1 MNEDGS
7 LTVYPDPQKK
17 SYLKELFGTDTN
29 AIERMLL
36 VTMLQEA
43 LAGSPVAGAALHG
56 VMEQTQPVPKNTE
69 LGETHKLRKEICGKI
84 LAELAA
90 NKFVT
95 PEETYGADIAWAV
108 ADMSKALGEAM
119 EAAKGWR
126 VPQRGDRLRL
136 VRPVGNLIYGHDWI
150 AVGDIVTCE
159 AVGACIDG
167 SIPIP
172 ADKQNGWL
180 IQTRPGVQILKPG
193 DDTQVASLPLD
204 CFEPV
209 TENNNQKGKP

>member
-1 MNEDGS
+1 MKTEE
-7 LTVYPDPQKK
+7 
-17 SYLKELFGTDTN
+17 LKQLFGDDSN

-56 VMEQTQPVPKNTE
+56 VMEATPPAPKNAE

-90 NKFVT
+90 HKFVT
-95 PEETYGADIAWAV
+95 PEETYGADIGWAV

-119 EAAKGWR
+119 ESAKGWR

-136 VRPVGNLIYGHDWI
+136 VKPVGNLIYGHDWI
-150 AVGDIVTCE
+150 TVGDIVTCE
-159 AVGACIDG
+159 AIGACIDL

-172 ADKQNGWL
+172 ADAQKSWL
-180 IQTRPGVQILKPG
+180 LQSRPGVQILKPG
-193 DDTQVASLPLD
+193 DDTMVACLPLD

-209 TENNNQKGKP
+209 TETNKP

>member
-1 MNEDGS
+1 MKN
-7 LTVYPDPQKK
+7 TPQE
-17 SYLKELFGTDTN
+17 LKELFPNSPD

-43 LAGSPVAGAALHG
+43 LAGSPVAGAALHCG
-56 VMEQTQPVPKNTE
+56 METTQPVMKNAE

-84 LAELAA
+84 LSELAA
-90 NKFVT
+90 HKFVT

-136 VRPVGNLIYGHDWI
+136 VKPVGNQIYGHDWI

-159 AVGACIDG
+159 ANGLCIDG
-167 SIPIP
+167 SIAIP
-172 ADKQNGWL
+172 SDTKNGWL
-180 IQTRPGVQILKPG
+180 LQSLPGVQILKPG
-193 DDTQVASLPLD
+193 DDTLIACLPLD

-209 TENNNQKGKP
+209 TETTNQGTK

>member
-1 MNEDGS
+1 MKTQE
-7 LTVYPDPQKK
+7 
-17 SYLKELFGTDTN
+17 LKELFGGDSD

-43 LAGSPVAGAALHG
+43 LGGSQVAGAALPG
-56 VMEQTQPVPKNTE
+56 VMEATQPVPKNAE

-136 VRPVGNLIYGHDWI
+136 VKPVGNLIYGHDWI

-159 AVGACIDG
+159 SVGGCVDS

-172 ADKQNGWL
+172 AETKNTWL
-180 IQTRPGVQILKPG
+180 FQMLPGVQILKPG
-193 DDTQVASLPLD
+193 DESMVCCLPLD

-209 TENNNQKGKP
+209 TETNNQKGTP